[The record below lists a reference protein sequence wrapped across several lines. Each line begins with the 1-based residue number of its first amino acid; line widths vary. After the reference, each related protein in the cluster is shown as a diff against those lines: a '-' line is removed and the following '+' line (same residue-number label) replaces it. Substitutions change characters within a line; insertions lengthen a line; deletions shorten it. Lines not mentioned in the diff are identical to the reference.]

1 LALPPISLAAMSQT
15 APAPFNSDVQAAID
29 AAVQAGIQA
38 ALRQGPTV
46 APQPSSI
53 VPATAAPAPV
63 TEGRTASPDGFV
75 TVLNPRFV
83 TPPSSPAVDASSSS
97 AKAIP
102 SQVPSPSL
110 KPAGVAPR
118 PTLASIWGSVRTD
131 LVPPS
136 SPTPPVA
143 KQSVPTP
150 PVNPDDVTVKK
161 AVSNP
166 KYAEKI
172 DYANFVVRSAVAY
185 HAYPHSFPRRSTANA
200 SSFLPAASRKSPRR
214 HALCSPASRSAR
226 TASSSSRISRPSTS
240 SASSTSSTASS
251 CFLSMYAVSCD
262 ADYPSVSRRD
272 SRSHPRSSGSR
283 CSRLRIAS
291 ASRP

>member
-1 LALPPISLAAMSQT
+1 MSQT

-29 AAVQAGIQA
+29 AAVQAGIRA
-38 ALRQGPTV
+38 AFPQGSAI
-46 APQPSSI
+46 APQPSTTA
-53 VPATAAPAPV
+53 PATAAPAPV
-63 TEGRTASPDGFV
+63 TADRAASPDEFV
-75 TVLNPRFV
+75 DVPRFAA
-83 TPPSSPAVDASSSS
+83 PPSPPPVDASSSA

-102 SQVPSPSL
+102 PQVPSQSL
-110 KPAGVAPR
+110 KPADVAP
-118 PTLASIWGSVRTD
+118 T
-131 LVPPS
+131 PPLPSGWESLRNAISLS
-136 SPTPPVA
+136 SFPTPPVPMP
-143 KQSVPTP
+143 SVPTP
-150 PVNPDDVTVKK
+150 PRPANPDDATVKK

-172 DYANFVVRSAVAY
+172 DYANFVVRSAAA
-185 HAYPHSFPRRSTANA
+185 HRAGPQFFPHRSMASA
-200 SSFLPAASRKSPRR
+200 SSSLLAASRKSPSQR
-214 HALCSPASRSAR
+214 ALCSPASRSAW

-262 ADYPSVSRRD
+262 ADYPSVSRRG

-283 CSRLRIAS
+283 YLGSRTAS